1 MNYNSVDSIHNR
13 ILNNID
19 ETYQKTEGF
28 PTYDIT
34 RGFAFGLKDVD
45 DLVVDTANKQRIE
58 NLSGSEL
65 DTLISERTGLARK
78 QSVKATGEIVIV
90 SGRGVVLNG
99 DLFETENGVQFESIE
114 RKEVAE
120 GDTVAIRAVVGGSIG
135 NVPQGAIT
143 VIPKTIQGIS
153 EVTNTKDT
161 IGGYDVESDDA
172 YRARYYTKLRTPVNG
187 VNANQYKL
195 WAMDIDGV
203 GGARCIPTW
212 NGKNTVKVV
221 LVGSDL
227 KPASDAI
234 IKSVQDYIDPN
245 KNGDGSGVAT
255 IGAVTTVVKATE
267 KTLNITVKGLT
278 VSTGLNIDEVKAT
291 IQTNVELY
299 IKQSVFNTDKVS
311 VAKLGAI
318 IADTKGV
325 LDFTELQVNGG
336 HTSINLEQ
344 DECAV
349 LGVITYD

>member
-19 ETYQKTEGF
+19 NSYQKTEGF

-45 DLVVDTANKQRIE
+45 DLVVDVANKQRVE
-58 NLSGSEL
+58 NLEGDEL
-65 DTLISERTGLARK
+65 DVLISERTGLTRK
-78 QSVKATGEIVIV
+78 TAVKAIGEITIV

-99 DLFETENGVQFESIE
+99 DLFETENGIQFESIE
-114 RKEVAE
+114 RKEVVE
-120 GDTVAIRAVVGGSIG
+120 GDTVAIRAVIGGSIG

-161 IGGYDVESDDA
+161 IGGYDIETDTA
-172 YRARYYTKLRTPVNG
+172 YRERYYTKLRTPVNG

-221 LVGSDL
+221 IIGSDL
-227 KPASDAI
+227 KPASQAV
-234 IKSVQDYIDPN
+234 IKAVQDYIDPN
-245 KNGDGSGVAT
+245 QNGDGSGVAT
-255 IGAVTTVVKATE
+255 IGAVTTVVGATE
-267 KTLNITVKGLT
+267 KTLNVTIKGLS
-278 VSTGLNIDEVKAT
+278 VSTGMNIDEIKDT
-291 IQTNVELY
+291 IKENVDLY
-299 IKQSVFNTDKVS
+299 VRQSVFNTDKVS

-336 HTSINLEQ
+336 HTSITLEQ